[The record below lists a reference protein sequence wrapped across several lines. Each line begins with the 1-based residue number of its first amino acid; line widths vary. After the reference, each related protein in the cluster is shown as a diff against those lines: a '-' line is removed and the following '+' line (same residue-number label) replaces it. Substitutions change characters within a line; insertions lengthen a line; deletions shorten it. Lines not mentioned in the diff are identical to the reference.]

1 MREIYAAGGESDRA
15 LGEWMD
21 RLGMTDQPGDGL

>member
-1 MREIYAAGGESDRA
+1 MRAAYAAGSPDERA

-21 RLGMTDQPGDGL
+21 RLGIGEKS